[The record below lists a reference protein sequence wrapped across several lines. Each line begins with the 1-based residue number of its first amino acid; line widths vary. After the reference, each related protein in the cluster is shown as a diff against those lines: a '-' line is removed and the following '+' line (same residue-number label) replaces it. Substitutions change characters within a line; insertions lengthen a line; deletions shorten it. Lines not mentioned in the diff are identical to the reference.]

1 MAPAHNSME
10 PILVP
15 ILAILVD
22 LQGQAQR
29 TAERKGPPGFSSA
42 IVGAML
48 ALFIVDSRGALLSK
62 A

>member
-1 MAPAHNSME
+1 ME

-29 TAERKGPPGFSSA
+29 AAERKGPPGFSSA